1 MGDVMSAVILLDFP
15 SDQNGVRSWI
25 LGLAARLAIEG
36 KAELKFI
43 GTEQGQSG
51 HADVETIALEF
62 GGVDCARSTLVKWQR
77 DAGFPAPIKIRLL
90 QIEGVTAADAI
101 FP

>member
-1 MGDVMSAVILLDFP
+1 MGDVMSAVLLLGFP
-15 SDQNGVRSWI
+15 SHQNGARSWI
-25 LGLAARLAIEG
+25 LEHAARLALEG

-43 GTEQGQSG
+43 GTEQGQTG
-51 HADVETIALEF
+51 RADAETIALEF
-62 GGVDCARSTLVKWQR
+62 GSIDCARTTLVRWRR
-77 DAGFPAPIKIRLL
+77 DTGFPALIEMRLL